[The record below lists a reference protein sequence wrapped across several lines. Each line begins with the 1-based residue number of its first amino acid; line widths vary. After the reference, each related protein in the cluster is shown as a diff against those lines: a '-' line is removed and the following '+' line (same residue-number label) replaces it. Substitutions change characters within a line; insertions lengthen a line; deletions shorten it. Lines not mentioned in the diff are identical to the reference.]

1 MQKMTEGKIL
11 LLSSDRGG
19 CLLNCSTKP
28 VILALGCTA
37 LGRRKEREDLKY
49 ASHPFQND
57 PINRYAG
64 LSLHKR
70 LYIPNCNPWDSEI
83 Q

>member
-1 MQKMTEGKIL
+1 MQKMTEGKIP

-19 CLLNCSTKP
+19 CLLNYSTKP

-37 LGRRKEREDLKY
+37 QGRRKEKEDLKY
-49 ASHPFQND
+49 ILHPFQND
-57 PINRYAG
+57 PINTYAG

-70 LYIPNCNPWDSEI
+70 LYILNCNPWDLEI